1 MNRKDF
7 ATFVWAF
14 DRKVWGES
22 MNTNQYLGT
31 LSLLFIA
38 LLGAYSGGGT
48 ALEFVGAGINANLL
62 MVTSSIVTIWAYNV
76 AESITGASNPMVAA
90 SRIILFS
97 FGAVLAFALGVI
109 TSVVVVAIVALF
121 VCAMLV
127 KCLFFKGD
135 DSEEMDK

>member
-1 MNRKDF
+1 M
-7 ATFVWAF
+7 
-14 DRKVWGES
+14 
-22 MNTNQYLGT
+22 
-31 LSLLFIA
+31 
-38 LLGAYSGGGT
+38 
-48 ALEFVGAGINANLL
+48 EFVGAGINANLL